1 MGKRL
6 KGKRVVVT
14 QAESFMGPETVS
26 LFEEEGA
33 LVFPDN
39 RDLRERGACETLI
52 KEVGDV
58 DILIGNFASPSFSG
72 VQVTDLSDE
81 QLELPFEMMVY
92 PLHRL
97 TRAVLPQM
105 IKRKRGQICLLYTS
119 DAADE

>member
-1 MGKRL
+1 MGNRL

-26 LFEEEGA
+26 LFREEGA

-39 RDLRERGACETLI
+39 RDLRERGACEALI

-72 VQVTDLSDE
+72 VQVTDLSDD
-81 QLELPFEMMVY
+81 QLELPFEMMVSV
-92 PLHRL
+92 
-97 TRAVLPQM
+97 T
-105 IKRKRGQICLLYTS
+105 
-119 DAADE
+119 